1 MKKIQIEISSN
12 FFWQVLIFLGVVLV
26 FYLARQ
32 ALGVLFAAIV
42 ISLGLDPAVSFFEKR
57 GVNRILGTIFVF
69 LAGLLVVATSIY
81 FFVPIFVTE
90 VGAFLTQ
97 FNEIFSNIF
106 GFGVPEKAIE
116 SISENLS
123 RILSFITST
132 NISITGAISTVV
144 SNVVLVLATV
154 IITFYLSIEK
164 NGTERLLRV
173 VLPNVYEGSVL
184 KVFNQFKNKMR
195 LWLVAQLGLSL
206 MVGTVVTLGLWLL
219 GVKYAITL
227 GIIAAIMEL
236 VPVIGPILSGAAA
249 FLIAISQSLTLG
261 IYVII
266 FFFIVQQLEN
276 HILIPLLM
284 KKTMR
289 IHPVM
294 VIVALIAGAQIA
306 GLVGIILAVPIALLV
321 QEIFNSLAERKE
333 HRARTGLGI

>member
-1 MKKIQIEISSN
+1 MKRIQIEISWN
-12 FFWQVLIFLGVVLV
+12 FFWQVLIFLGIVLV

-32 ALGVLFAAIV
+32 AFGVLFAAIV
-42 ISLGLDPAVSFFEKR
+42 ISLALDPAVSFFEKM
-57 GVNRILGTIFVF
+57 GVNRILGTLFVF
-69 LAGLLVVATSIY
+69 IAGLLVVATAIY
-81 FFVPIFVTE
+81 FLIPMFVTE
-90 VGAFLTQ
+90 IGAFLTQ

-123 RILSFITST
+123 KVLSLITST

-144 SNVVLVLATV
+144 SNIIMVLATA

-173 VLPNVYEGSVL
+173 ILPNAYEGSVL
-184 KVFNQFKNKMR
+184 KVFNQFKSKIR

-206 MVGTVVTLGLWLL
+206 LVGVVVTLGLWLL

-236 VPVIGPILSGAAA
+236 VPVIGPILSGIVA
-249 FLIAISQSLTLG
+249 FLIAVSESLTLG

-284 KKTMR
+284 KKAMR

-294 VIVALIAGAQIA
+294 VIIALIAGAQIA
-306 GLVGIILAVPIALLV
+306 GFVGIILAVPIALLV
-321 QEIFNSLAERKE
+321 QEIFNFLAERKS
-333 HRARTGLGI
+333 HRAKAGLGI

>member
-1 MKKIQIEISSN
+1 MKKLQIEISWN
-12 FFWQVLIFLGVVLV
+12 FFWQALIFLGIVLV

-32 ALGVLFAAIV
+32 ALGVLFTAIV
-42 ISLGLDPAVSFFEKR
+42 ISLALDPAVSFFEKR
-57 GVNRILGTIFVF
+57 GVNRILGTLFVF
-69 LAGLLVVATSIY
+69 IAGLLVVAAAI
-81 FFVPIFVTE
+81 FFLVPMFVTE
-90 VGAFLTQ
+90 IGAFLTQ

-116 SISENLS
+116 SINENLS

-132 NISITGAISTVV
+132 NISITGAISTIV
-144 SNVVLVLATV
+144 SNIIMVFATA

-173 VLPNVYEGSVL
+173 LLPNAYEGPVL
-184 KVFNQFKNKMR
+184 KIFNHFKNKIR

-206 MVGTVVTLGLWLL
+206 LVGVIVTLGLWLL
-219 GVKYAITL
+219 GVEYAITL
-227 GIIAAIMEL
+227 GVVAAIMEL
-236 VPVIGPILSGAAA
+236 VPVIGPILSGIAA
-249 FLIAISQSLTLG
+249 FLIAVSESLTLG

-284 KKTMR
+284 KKAMR

-294 VIVALIAGAQIA
+294 VIIALIAGAQIA
-306 GLVGIILAVPIALLV
+306 GFVGIILAVPIALLV
-321 QEIFNSLAERKE
+321 QEILNSLAERKD
-333 HRARTGLGI
+333 HKAKSGLGI

>member
-1 MKKIQIEISSN
+1 MKKLQIEISWN
-12 FFWQVLIFLGVVLV
+12 FFWQALIFLGIVLV

-32 ALGVLFAAIV
+32 ALGVLFTAIV
-42 ISLGLDPAVSFFEKR
+42 ISLALDPAVSFFEKR
-57 GVNRILGTIFVF
+57 GVNRILGTLFVF
-69 LAGLLVVATSIY
+69 IAGLLVVAAAI
-81 FFVPIFVTE
+81 FFLVPMFVTE
-90 VGAFLTQ
+90 IGAFLTQ

-116 SISENLS
+116 SINENLS

-132 NISITGAISTVV
+132 NISITGAISTIV
-144 SNVVLVLATV
+144 SNIIMVFATA

-173 VLPNVYEGSVL
+173 LLPNAYEGPVL
-184 KVFNQFKNKMR
+184 KIFNHFKNKIR

-206 MVGTVVTLGLWLL
+206 LVGVIVTLGLWLL
-219 GVKYAITL
+219 GVEYAITL

-236 VPVIGPILSGAAA
+236 VPVIGPILSGIAA
-249 FLIAISQSLTLG
+249 FLIAVSESLTLG

-284 KKTMR
+284 KKAMR

-294 VIVALIAGAQIA
+294 VIIALIAGAQIA
-306 GLVGIILAVPIALLV
+306 GFVGIILAVPIALLV
-321 QEIFNSLAERKE
+321 QEILNSLAERKD
-333 HRARTGLGI
+333 HKAKSGLGI

>member
-1 MKKIQIEISSN
+1 MKRIQIEISWN
-12 FFWQVLIFLGVVLV
+12 FFWQALIFLGIVLV

-32 ALGVLFAAIV
+32 ALGVLFTAIV
-42 ISLGLDPAVSFFEKR
+42 ISLALDPAVSFFEKR
-57 GVNRILGTIFVF
+57 GVNRILGTLFVF
-69 LAGLLVVATSIY
+69 IAGLLVVAAAI
-81 FFVPIFVTE
+81 FFLVPMFVTE
-90 VGAFLTQ
+90 IGAFLTQ

-116 SISENLS
+116 SINENLS

-132 NISITGAISTVV
+132 NISITGAISTIV
-144 SNVVLVLATV
+144 SNIIMVFATA

-173 VLPNVYEGSVL
+173 LLPNAYEGPVL
-184 KVFNQFKNKMR
+184 RIFNQFKNKIR

-206 MVGTVVTLGLWLL
+206 LVGVIVTLGLWLL
-219 GVKYAITL
+219 GVEYAITL

-236 VPVIGPILSGAAA
+236 VPVIGPILSGIAA
-249 FLIAISQSLTLG
+249 FLIAISESLTLG

-284 KKTMR
+284 KKAMR

-294 VIVALIAGAQIA
+294 VIIALIAGAQIA
-306 GLVGIILAVPIALLV
+306 GFVGIILAVPIALLV
-321 QEIFNSLAERKE
+321 QEILNSLAERKD
-333 HRARTGLGI
+333 HRAKSGLGI